1 MTEGSTTDVF
11 DHCEQLVRAGDKDRY
26 LATLFA
32 PQKYRRALFV
42 LYAFNVEVARTREL
56 AREPMPG
63 ELRLQFW
70 RDALVGRGEA
80 HPVATALRD
89 VVVRYQLPS
98 QMLLDLIDARE
109 LDLYNEPMAQ
119 LTDLEHYASRTS
131 SALIALAARTLMD
144 GREPDIGPL
153 ADHAGIAYAM
163 TGMLRALPIH
173 ASRGQIYLPVE
184 LLERYGVPPAS
195 VVGGEDTT
203 QLRAVL
209 AEVRLRAR
217 QHLAEARPALAAAP
231 SAVLPAVLPLA
242 LVRPVLG
249 RMERHSY
256 RPFHPQVMPQWRRQW
271 ALWRAAR
278 TAMRSAF

>member
-1 MTEGSTTDVF
+1 MTEGSTVDVF
-11 DHCEQLVRAGDKDRY
+11 DHCEQLVRAGDKDRF

-42 LYAFNVEVARTREL
+42 LYAFNLEVARTREL

-119 LTDLEHYASRTS
+119 LTDLERYASRTS
-131 SALIALAARTLMD
+131 SALMALAARTLMD

-153 ADHAGIAYAM
+153 TDHAGMAYAIA
-163 TGMLRALPIH
+163 GMLRALPVH
-173 ASRGQIYLPVE
+173 AARGQIYLPVE

-203 QLRAVL
+203 RLRAVL

-231 SAVLPAVLPLA
+231 AAVLPAVLPLA

-249 RMERHSY
+249 RMERRSY
-256 RPFHPQVMPQWRRQW
+256 RPFRPQVMPQWRRQW

-278 TAMRSAF
+278 TALRSAF